1 MIPILFEP
9 AATDFTRNGIGR
21 LSDAISCVVHE
32 ARNGE
37 FELEMEYPVDG
48 AHYADIVHS
57 AIIVAKPSA
66 RRSNQAFR
74 IYQITKAM
82 KGRVKILAQHI
93 SYQLSFIPVAP
104 FTAENLDNAL
114 AYLKSMAAETC
125 PFTFM
130 ADFTSDA
137 DFAIPLPS
145 SIRSYLGGRR
155 GSLLDIYGGEW
166 EFDNYSVKLHRNR
179 GSDTGYTIR
188 YGKNLVS
195 LEQEESILNT
205 YTGIYP
211 YWGSEGT
218 VVTLPEK
225 VIHASTAANF
235 PYQRT
240 LPLDFSDKLDAIPT
254 ADQLRVVANSFIEA
268 NDIGI
273 PAVNLKIDFVNLPDT
288 EEYKE
293 LLIGSENLDLCDT
306 VTVIFAKLG
315 ITEKSQVVEIWWD
328 VLKNRY
334 QKIEV
339 GNKRSTLATTIEQQ
353 MEMVEAAVTPDQM
366 NQTIDRATGVLNQG
380 TGGHI
385 VLNRNPGGWANE
397 LLAMN
402 TDNTATATRVLR
414 INQNGIGF
422 ADSFAGPYHQA
433 WLMDGSLSLGGV
445 NNQQGKLYILDQN
458 GAVIGSWDNT
468 GIYANGGELKIGDK
482 FHVDKDGNLFATDGT
497 FVGKIESGTTI
508 TGASIYSSEIMSKNK
523 AFYVQE
529 NGDRV
534 EVGFSGF
541 DVWDNRLRTNW
552 VGEFTN
558 PATGGTDAG
567 INGGNGDAGF
577 HRLFLMDKWFKG
589 EDGSM
594 WDVTRTLIWLA
605 NRVTSLENFCAHHDW
620 SEGDDPD
627 PGSGEYDN
635 GDDMEGE
642 GSVSG
647 SDVNYGGN

>member
-9 AATDFTRNGIGR
+9 AATDFTKNGIGR

-66 RRSNQAFR
+66 LRSNQAFR

-125 PFTFM
+125 PFTFT

-179 GSDTGYTIR
+179 GSDNGYTIR

-254 ADQLRVVANSFIEA
+254 ADQLRAVANSFIEA

-293 LLIGSENLDLCDT
+293 LLIGSENLDLCDI

-353 MEMVEAAVTPDQM
+353 MEMIEAAVTPDQM

-380 TGGHI
+380 AGGHI

-433 WLMDGSLSLGGV
+433 WLMDGSLSLGGL

-458 GAVIGSWDNT
+458 GNVIGSWDNT

-497 FVGKIESGTTI
+497 FVGKIESGSII

-534 EVGFSGF
+534 EAGFSGF
-541 DVWDNRLRTNW
+541 DFWDNIMHTSW
-552 VGEFTN
+552 IGSPDTPN
-558 PATGGTDAG
+558 PATGSGSGGNTAG
-567 INGGNGDAGF
+567 INGDNGDAGF
-577 HRLFLMDKWFKG
+577 RRLFLLDSWYKG
-589 EDGSM
+589 EDGNM
-594 WDVTRTLIWLA
+594 WDITRTIRWID
-605 NRVTSLENFCAHHDW
+605 NRLKSIELFCEKHDW
-620 SEGDDPD
+620 GGGDDETD
-627 PGSGEYDN
+627 PGTPYDN

-642 GSVSG
+642 GT
-647 SDVNYGGN
+647 VN